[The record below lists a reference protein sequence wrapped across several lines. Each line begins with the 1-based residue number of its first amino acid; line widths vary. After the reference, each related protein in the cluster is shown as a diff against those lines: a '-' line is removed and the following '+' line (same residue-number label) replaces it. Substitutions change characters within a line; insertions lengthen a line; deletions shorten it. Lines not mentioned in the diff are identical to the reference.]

1 MTATVDTTTR
11 LRAWTPIVSGD
22 FRCDRLEFGLDVGE
36 HHRRQAAGL
45 GAVPDFR
52 TIETLMTLP
61 GGCPVDYAGLS
72 EMWRKEVRRV
82 VTRHPGAIEAD
93 RAGWNHSRITRLAV
107 PPVQDCLALV
117 YGKRFGL
124 GHLNRAS
131 RFAPYCRRGVVY
143 PPGVA
148 ENADPFAVAQYGFYG
163 VGIGVHDGDGVR
175 WLIEP
180 GTYQRHRFTAAAWW
194 FAEAVYGQWLARG
207 CREAEDCGSTAYAG
221 QR

>member
-1 MTATVDTTTR
+1 MTTTLATPSR
-11 LRAWTPIVSGD
+11 IRTWTPIVSGG
-22 FRCDRLEFGLDVGE
+22 FRCDRLEFDLDLGE
-36 HHRRQAAGL
+36 HQRRQAAGL

-93 RAGWNHSRITRLAV
+93 RAGWNHSNITRLAV

-117 YGKRFGL
+117 YGKRFAL
-124 GHLNRAS
+124 GHLNRAA
-131 RFAPYCRRGVVY
+131 RFAPYCRRGVIY

-148 ENADPFAVAQYGFYG
+148 ENAHPFAVVQYGFYG

-180 GTYQRHRFTAAAWW
+180 GTYERYRFTAAGWS
-194 FAEAVYGQWLARG
+194 FAETVYEQWLQHAGAQMRDG
-207 CREAEDCGSTAYAG
+207 ETA
-221 QR
+221 Q